1 MGSLPA
7 AAGDGPG
14 AAPTRRQT
22 NRPEQGL
29 STSCF
34 AGASLSLFNASPLGR
49 PCCFRSFE
57 WLLKLTNFKEFCDN
71 DGAMT
76 TRLLLFFLGF
86 MILGWSQPE
95 SAFAYI
101 PHWDPKEGFFIRQF
115 SYLFFLFA
123 MLFFFYELK
132 QETLH
137 KKPGFRSLAL
147 ASGFFALWN
156 LDCFLGQFVA
166 LNLGEPAVLK
176 PAGIFSQRLV
186 MTGPGIWVYYL
197 TKLDH
202 LLLVPAFL
210 FLYNGIRALARS
222 RI

>member
-1 MGSLPA
+1 MTARLI
-7 AAGDGPG
+7 
-14 AAPTRRQT
+14 
-22 NRPEQGL
+22 L
-29 STSCF
+29 S
-34 AGASLSLFNASPLGR
+34 
-49 PCCFRSFE
+49 
-57 WLLKLTNFKEFCDN
+57 
-71 DGAMT
+71 
-76 TRLLLFFLGF
+76 FLGF
-86 MILGWSQPE
+86 MILGWSYPE

-132 QETLH
+132 QENLRQ
-137 KKPGFRSLAL
+137 KQGFRFLAL

-156 LDCFLGQFVA
+156 LDCFVGQFFA
-166 LNLGEPAVLK
+166 LSLDAPVILE
-176 PAGIFSQRLV
+176 PAGIFSQKLV
-186 MTGPGIWVYYL
+186 MTDPVVWVYYL

-210 FLYNGIRALARS
+210 FLYFGIRALARS